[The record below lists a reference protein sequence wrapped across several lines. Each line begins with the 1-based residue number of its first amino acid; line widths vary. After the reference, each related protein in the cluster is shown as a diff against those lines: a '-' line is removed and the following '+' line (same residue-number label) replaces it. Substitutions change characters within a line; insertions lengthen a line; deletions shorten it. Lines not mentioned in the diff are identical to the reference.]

1 MNKTFPWLA
10 IFGMAI
16 IVAASNYL
24 VQIPINDWLTW
35 GALTYPLAFLV
46 NDLAN
51 RFHGA
56 ATARKIIYIG
66 FPLGVLLSLAIGSI
80 GFSIDLSSEAPSL
93 FAQLLDDNNVGTR
106 IALASGTAFLLA
118 QLLDVSIF
126 NRLRD
131 AKWWIA
137 PSTSSA
143 ISMVVDT
150 VLFFGLA
157 FAGTG
162 LPWVQ
167 WAAGDLG
174 VKWSVAIL
182 SVLVYGLVARKHFAP
197 QTQH

>member
-1 MNKTFPWLA
+1 
-10 IFGMAI
+10 MAL

-46 NDLAN
+46 NDLVN
-51 RFHGA
+51 RFYGVQA
-56 ATARKIIYIG
+56 ARNIVFIG
-66 FPLGVLLSLAIGSI
+66 FPAGVLLSLLIV
-80 GFSIDLSSEAPSL
+80 SIDA
-93 FAQLLDDNNVGTR
+93 R
-106 IALASGTAFLLA
+106 IAIASGSAFLIA

-126 NRLRD
+126 DKLRN

-137 PSTSSA
+137 PSASSA

-150 VLFFGLA
+150 VLFFGIA

-167 WAAGDLG
+167 WATGDLG
-174 VKWSVAIL
+174 VKWAVAMVSVML
-182 SVLVYGLVARKHFAP
+182 YGLVARRHVQP
-197 QTQH
+197 QL